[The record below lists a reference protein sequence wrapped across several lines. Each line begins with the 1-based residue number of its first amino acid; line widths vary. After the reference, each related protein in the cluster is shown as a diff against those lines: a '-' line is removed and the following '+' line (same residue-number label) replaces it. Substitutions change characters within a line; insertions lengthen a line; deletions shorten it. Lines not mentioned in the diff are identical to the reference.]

1 MTMLKEKNTSRV
13 AMLEESAN
21 YCKREK
27 ERTSLVPTM
36 MKEEK
41 GLAIKGRRKR
51 RGFGNDGGLGR
62 NVAVYI
68 WVLW

>member
-21 YCKREK
+21 YCKRERK
-27 ERTSLVPTM
+27 RTSLVPTM
-36 MKEEK
+36 MKEEMA
-41 GLAIKGRRKR
+41 LAINGRRDR
-51 RGFGNDGGLGR
+51 SGFGNEGEQGR
-62 NVAVYI
+62 NVAVCI